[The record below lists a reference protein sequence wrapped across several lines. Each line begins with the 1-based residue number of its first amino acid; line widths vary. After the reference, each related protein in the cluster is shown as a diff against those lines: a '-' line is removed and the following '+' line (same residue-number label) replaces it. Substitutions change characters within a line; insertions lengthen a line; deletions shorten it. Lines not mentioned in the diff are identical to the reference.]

1 MRKRCTFND
10 LQEGDTVY
18 RINAK
23 GEVNKLVVSN
33 VMPAHRELLTYGGDS
48 IFIPTKSNWYESI
61 GSGYEEENG
70 NKFLYYVPDKLD
82 TTTTDICNCWGDE
95 RLNPM
100 TPLFSKS
107 IISTPHSINFSD
119 DLFQIQIDGIVT
131 KDESVEVFF
140 SRGIKGRGNKIIRTE
155 VTDIE
160 NPGAYAITEIKINS
174 NIEYHIASLTQ
185 ECLNRAVREVLK
197 DLLDENLSKINQ
209 LENFAIK
216 IQSKINSYEELGKWN
231 YEDISKSD

>member
-1 MRKRCTFND
+1 MRKKCTFND

-23 GEVNKLVVSN
+23 GEIVKLTVSN
-33 VMPAHRELLTYGGDS
+33 VMPAHRELLTYGCNS
-48 IFIPTKSNWYESI
+48 VFISTKSNWYESI
-61 GSGYEEENG
+61 GSGYEEESG
-70 NKFLYYVPDKLD
+70 DKFLYHVPDKLD
-82 TTTTDICNCWGDE
+82 TTTADICNCWGDE

-140 SRGIKGRGNKIIRTE
+140 SGGIKGRGHKIIRTE
-155 VTDIE
+155 ITDIE
-160 NPGAYAITEIKINS
+160 IPGVYAITEVKINS
-174 NIEYHIASLTQ
+174 NIEYHITALTQ
-185 ECLNRAVREVLK
+185 ECLNEAVKRVLK
-197 DLLDENLSKINQ
+197 KLLDENLSKINQ

-216 IQSKINSYEELGKWN
+216 IQSKIDSYEELGKWN

>member
-1 MRKRCTFND
+1 MRNKHTFKD
-10 LQEGDTVY
+10 LQEGDTIY
-18 RINAK
+18 RINNE
-23 GEVNKLVVSN
+23 GEIDKLVVSN

-48 IFIPTKSNWYESI
+48 VFISTNSNWYESI
-61 GSGYEEENG
+61 GSGYEEESG
-70 NKFLYYVPDKLD
+70 DKFLYYVPDKLD
-82 TTTTDICNCWGDE
+82 TTTADICNCWGDE

-119 DLFQIQIDGIVT
+119 DLLQIQIDGIVT
-131 KDESVEVFF
+131 EDESVKVFF
-140 SRGIKGRGNKIIRTE
+140 SVGIKGRDHKIIRTE
-155 VTDIE
+155 ITDIG
-160 NPGAYAITEIKINS
+160 NPGIYAIMKVKINS
-174 NIEYHIASLTQ
+174 NTEYHVAALTQ
-185 ECLNRAVREVLK
+185 ECLNKAVRKVLK

-216 IQSKINSYEELGKWN
+216 IQSKIDSYEELGKWN